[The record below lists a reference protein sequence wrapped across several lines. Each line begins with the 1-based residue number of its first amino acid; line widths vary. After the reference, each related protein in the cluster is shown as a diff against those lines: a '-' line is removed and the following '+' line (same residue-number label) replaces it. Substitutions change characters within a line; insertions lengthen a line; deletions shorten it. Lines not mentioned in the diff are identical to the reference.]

1 MFGVKAGRHAIRLW
15 RAALVGFVVAAATG
29 AVFRGALLFG
39 IPAGWNL
46 GYIRHAHSHLMYMGW
61 ATPALMALL
70 LPAAAMHRAECGRL
84 ARAHALIWASWT
96 GALLAYLAFL
106 WSGYDLVSIGEA
118 ELPLAAIVSGV
129 NVLLWY
135 GFAGVLW
142 AGGVVNGRS
151 TSGRLS
157 RLALALLLLS
167 TAGAWGR
174 AALPALGL
182 TASIWADLSVHLFL
196 DLFAEGWL
204 TVGVLALMFR
214 ALPDDVRANNWG
226 MLLVVI
232 GAALMPLLSLPA
244 ADLSPPLVLA
254 SRVGPVLLG
263 AGLLSY
269 VPPLW
274 RELKGA
280 WRLPLLLLV
289 AKSLMLFA
297 IALSGS
303 SLAAVPGL
311 RILYLHTSLL
321 GFVTLGLIAAAR
333 QRWGERAAA
342 APQVMAAAVLLVLL
356 SLILLV
362 SANVLPLPGQL
373 VLHIALYAALAP
385 LLAAVWMLIA
395 PAVRPRAGAR
405 VG

>member
-1 MFGVKAGRHAIRLW
+1 MKAGRHAIRLW

-29 AVFRGALLFG
+29 AVFRGAQLFG

-70 LPAAAMHRAECGRL
+70 LPAATTHRADPVRL
-84 ARAHALIWASWT
+84 GRAHALVRASWV

-106 WSGYDLVSIGEA
+106 WTGYDLMSIGQA
-118 ELPLAAIVSGV
+118 DLPLAAIVSGV

-135 GFAGVLW
+135 GFAAFLW
-142 AGGVVNGRS
+142 AGGGLDGPS
-151 TSGRLS
+151 TSARLS

-167 TAGAWGR
+167 TTGAWGR

-182 TASIWADLSVHLFL
+182 TASIWADLTVQLFL

-204 TVGVLALMFR
+204 TVGVLAMMYR
-214 ALPDDVRANNWG
+214 AIQEDVRANNWG
-226 MLLVVI
+226 MLLVII
-232 GAALMPLLSLPA
+232 GAPLMPLLSLPA
-244 ADLSPPLVLA
+244 AGLSPPLVLA
-254 SRVGPVLLG
+254 SRIGPVLLG

-342 APQVMAAAVLLVLL
+342 AWKMMAAAVLLMLL
-356 SLILLV
+356 SLILLA
-362 SANVLPLPGQL
+362 SANAWRLPGQL
-373 VLHIALYAALAP
+373 VLHVALYAALAP
-385 LLAAVWMLIA
+385 LLAALWMLIA
-395 PAVRPRAGAR
+395 PAVRSRTGAR
-405 VG
+405 HA

>member
-1 MFGVKAGRHAIRLW
+1 MAGRHALRLW

-70 LPAAAMHRAECGRL
+70 LPAATTHRADPVRL
-84 ARAHALIWASWT
+84 GRAHGLVWASWV

-106 WSGYDLVSIGEA
+106 WTGYDLVSIGEA
-118 ELPLAAIVSGV
+118 DLPLAAIVSGV

-135 GFAGVLW
+135 GFAVFLW
-142 AGGVVNGRS
+142 AGGGVNGPS

-182 TASIWADLSVHLFL
+182 TASIWADLTVHLFL

-204 TVGVLALMFR
+204 TVGVLAMMYR
-214 ALPDDVRANNWG
+214 AIQDDVRANNWG
-226 MLLVVI
+226 MLLVII
-232 GAALMPLLSLPA
+232 GAPLMPLLSLPA
-244 ADLSPPLVLA
+244 AGLSPPLVLA
-254 SRVGPVLLG
+254 SRLGPVLLG

-321 GFVTLGLIAAAR
+321 GFVSVGLTVAAR
-333 QRWGERAAA
+333 ARWGKQ
-342 APQVMAAAVLLVLL
+342 APPVPDRFGVSVLLVLFTL
-356 SLILLV
+356 VLLIIPWPPALAGRWLILLAV
-362 SANVLPLPGQL
+362 LASPLPLL
-373 VLHIALYAALAP
+373 VVAWDWLALVAG
-385 LLAAVWMLIA
+385 
-395 PAVRPRAGAR
+395 RPQPSS
-405 VG
+405 